1 MGTAGRIERIADAP
15 PRFKTKTGNLFCLII
30 LLKQISKEPRFHSML
45 R

>member
-1 MGTAGRIERIADAP
+1 MGTPGRIERIADAP
-15 PRFKTKTGNLFCLII
+15 PRFKTGDLFCLII